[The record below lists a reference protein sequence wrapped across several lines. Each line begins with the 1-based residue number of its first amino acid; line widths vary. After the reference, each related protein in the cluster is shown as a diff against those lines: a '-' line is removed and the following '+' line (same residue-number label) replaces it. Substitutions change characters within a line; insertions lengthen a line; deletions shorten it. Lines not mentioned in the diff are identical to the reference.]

1 MLLSKGKKIG
11 IFFQICVA
19 FSEYMNFNKRLGRF
33 YLLTPTVMFFFC
45 LPENGGQDD
54 GSDLEKCN
62 NDNEKAI
69 GSQED
74 AGFLNGTTVA

>member
-1 MLLSKGKKIG
+1 M
-11 IFFQICVA
+11 
-19 FSEYMNFNKRLGRF
+19 
-33 YLLTPTVMFFFC
+33 FFC
-45 LPENGGQDD
+45 LPEDGGQDD

>member
-11 IFFQICVA
+11 IFFQIFVA
-19 FSEYMNFNKRLGRF
+19 FSEYIGCF
-33 YLLTPTVMFFFC
+33 YLLTPTVMVFFC
-45 LPENGGQDD
+45 LPEDGGQDD

>member
-1 MLLSKGKKIG
+1 MEISKN
-11 IFFQICVA
+11 FVA
-19 FSEYMNFNKRLGRF
+19 FSEYMNFN
-33 YLLTPTVMFFFC
+33 VFFC
-45 LPENGGQDD
+45 LPEDGGQDD